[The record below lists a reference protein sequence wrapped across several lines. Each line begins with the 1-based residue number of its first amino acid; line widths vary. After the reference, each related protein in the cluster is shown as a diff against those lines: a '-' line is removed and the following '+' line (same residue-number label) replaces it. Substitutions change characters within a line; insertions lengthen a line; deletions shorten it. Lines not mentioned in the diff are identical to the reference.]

1 MTTHET
7 EERPT
12 TIYSDL
18 WYKLI
23 ATPRYNKPVADSL
36 RRAHNHLL
44 QRKRRSARA
53 GGFGGVDVSR
63 MENGKATGLIV
74 SYSHSKDYAESRYE

>member
-1 MTTHET
+1 MTTT
-7 EERPT
+7 KPT

-18 WYKLI
+18 WYKVI
-23 ATPRYNKPVADSL
+23 ATPRYNKRVADSL

-44 QRKRRSARA
+44 QRRRRSARA

-63 MENGKATGLIV
+63 MENGKATSLVV
-74 SYSHSKDYAESRYE
+74 SYPNSEDYAEARYE

>member
-1 MTTHET
+1 MT

-18 WYKLI
+18 WYKVI
-23 ATPRYNKPVADSL
+23 ATPRYNKRVADSL
-36 RRAHNHLL
+36 RCAHNHLL
-44 QRKRRSARA
+44 QRRRRNAII

-63 MENGKATGLIV
+63 MENGKATGLIA
-74 SYSHSKDYAESRYE
+74 SYSNSKDYAEARYE

>member
-1 MTTHET
+1 MTTHDT

-12 TIYSDL
+12 TIYLDL
-18 WYKLI
+18 WYKVI
-23 ATPRYNKPVADSL
+23 ATPRYNKRVADCL

-63 MENGKATGLIV
+63 MENGKATGLIA
-74 SYSHSKDYAESRYE
+74 SYPNSEDYAEARYE